1 VAIIPHVTLFSHE
14 TLLNFTAE
22 IIYHVTNILTYNNVH
37 LGLQSTNNVTIDD
50 HTALNIDDVTDNS
63 IVALY

>member
-1 VAIIPHVTLFSHE
+1 M
-14 TLLNFTAE
+14 NFTAE